1 MHADDYV
8 RMVAERLRGDGA
20 SVSWE
25 DLSSG
30 SALVGSKSQFRWRWA
45 ASKVNLFTVISAVP
59 NVTASSLETYA
70 NEVLDFGV
78 KKKGKFRGL
87 QNGVGAIPALVSSD
101 VEPEA
106 IGTAKN
112 TLIRHFGAFAWPVVV
127 DLEAGRVY
135 RHEGSVRIGGVY
147 ATWMRQQIAVA
158 LPEPTES

>member
-1 MHADDYV
+1 
-8 RMVAERLRGDGA
+8 
-20 SVSWE
+20 VSWE

-112 TLIRHFGAFAWPVVV
+112 TLIQAFWGFCV
-127 DLEAGRVY
+127 AGRG
-135 RHEGSVRIGGVY
+135 GSRSGSRVPTRRI
-147 ATWMRQQIAVA
+147 RQNWWSVCNLDASTDCCRIAG
-158 LPEPTES
+158 TN